1 MNGEFIVLAF
11 CFIEHQVHNLIYVG
25 PRVWLKFQRKKF
37 IIIFYVTFDSLNL

>member
-11 CFIEHQVHNLIYVG
+11 CFIKHRVHNLIYVG
-25 PRVWLKFQRKKF
+25 LRLWLKCQRNKF